1 MTKCRYCKE
10 PFEPAARNQK
20 YCGPECKEIAAKEGA
35 KRRYAAQK
43 AQLKAEREATSRKPN
58 QEVLE
63 IAAKAK
69 KKKMSYGEYVNRYEP
84 RKPIKRKT
92 PNAKSICDTC
102 PVKKCNKGVTDCNR
116 WARDFARK
124 WRKIQRRA
132 GVHIDGKANQSVA

>member
-1 MTKCRYCKE
+1 MIKCRYCKE

-43 AQLKAEREATSRKPN
+43 AQLKAEREAASRKPN

-63 IAAKAK
+63 TAAKAK
-69 KKKMSYGEYVNRYEP
+69 KKKMSYGEYVGRYEP
-84 RKPIKRKT
+84 RKEPKKEVK
-92 PNAKSICDTC
+92 PVESICDTC
-102 PVKKCNKGVTDCNR
+102 PVKKCNNGVNCKR

-124 WRKIQRRA
+124 WREIQRRA
-132 GVHIDGKANQSVA
+132 GVHVDGQADQSVA

>member
-1 MTKCRYCKE
+1 MIKCRYCKE

-58 QEVLE
+58 QEILE

-69 KKKMSYGEYVNRYEP
+69 KKRMSYGEYVNRYEP
-84 RKPIKRKT
+84 RKEPKKEVK
-92 PNAKSICDTC
+92 PVESICDTC

-132 GVHIDGKANQSVA
+132 GVHVDGQADQSVA